1 MTAPA
6 LLLLGHGSHDRRTAD
21 ISRRIATGLR
31 QIRPNLEVHSA
42 FLDVCGPTVAEVGKR
57 LAAAG
62 TDEVVVVPLLLSD
75 AFGAHEEVPAAVA
88 QLATAHP
95 DLGVAAS
102 RPIGPEAQLLS
113 VIDRRLRDALRA
125 RHVSALDGLVF
136 AAAGSPD
143 VRSNAIVARRARQWA
158 THHKLPCVTSF
169 ASGSGPTPPRPS
181 ADSAF
186 AGPPAHRRRLVVPGP
201 QPALGAAGRDGPRGR
216 RGRRLRAMGGEPEV
230 AEVALTRYVVAAM
243 DLVAF
248 STPPRWSSRSRSRSR
263 TSPPSATSPS
273 SAPDRFWSVYHV
285 GVCAAAWHRLQP
297 VPSGRFTT

>member
-6 LLLLGHGSHDRRTAD
+6 LLLLGHGSHDRRTAE

-42 FLDVCGPTVAEVGKR
+42 FLDACGPTVAEVGKR
-57 LAAAG
+57 LVAGG

-88 QLATAHP
+88 QLSAAHP

-125 RHVSALDGLVF
+125 RHVSELDGLVF

-158 THHKLPCVTSF
+158 THHKLPCVTAF
-169 ASGSGPTPPRPS
+169 ATGSGPSTAEAVRTLRS
-181 ADSAF
+181 
-186 AGPPAHRRRLVVPGP
+186 
-201 QPALGAAGRDGPRGR
+201 QGR
-216 RGRRLRAMGGEPEV
+216 RHIAVGSWFLAPSLLWVRQAEMALEAGAVAVSEPMGGEPEV

-243 DLVAF
+243 DLVDLD
-248 STPPRWSSRSRSRSR
+248 TPAVVEPVEVEVEDFTPVRHL
-263 TSPPSATSPS
+263 
-273 SAPDRFWSVYHV
+273 SVV
-285 GVCAAAWHRLQP
+285 GA
-297 VPSGRFTT
+297 